1 MSGYIVEEV
10 DECPVFVNTDTKQE
24 ITEYWRL
31 YSPIQKKR
39 FKKVL
44 GQLNEIWFE
53 VYKQIKFMRDYG
65 AMDLDNSNCIMHKVH
80 KLFIIQLKNKIEYY
94 NEEKIRLRKNKNYI
108 SKKINKLKNGKQKL

>member
-10 DECPVFVNTDTKQE
+10 DECPVFINTTTKEE

-39 FKKVL
+39 FNKVL
-44 GQLNEIWFE
+44 GQLREIWFE
-53 VYKQIKFMRDYG
+53 VYKQVKFIRDYG
-65 AMDLDNSNCIMHKVH
+65 DMDSSNTIMHKVH
-80 KLFIIQLKNKIEYY
+80 KLFIIQLRNKIEYY

-108 SKKINKLKNGKQKL
+108 SKKINKLKLGKQKL

>member
-10 DECPVFVNTDTKQE
+10 DECPVFVNTDTKEE

-80 KLFIIQLKNKIEYY
+80 KLFIIQLRNKIEYY
-94 NEEKIRLRKNKNYI
+94 NEEKLRQRKQNNYI
-108 SKKINKLKNGKQKL
+108 SRRINKLKMSKQKI

>member
-10 DECPVFVNTDTKQE
+10 DECPVFVNTDTKEE
-24 ITEYWRL
+24 IIEYWRL

-39 FKKVL
+39 FNKVL
-44 GQLNEIWFE
+44 SQFREIWFD
-53 VYKQIKFMRDYG
+53 VYKQIKFIRDYG
-65 AMDLDNSNCIMHKVH
+65 NIEDSNNIMHKVH
-80 KLFIIQLKNKIEYY
+80 KLFIIQLRNKIEYY